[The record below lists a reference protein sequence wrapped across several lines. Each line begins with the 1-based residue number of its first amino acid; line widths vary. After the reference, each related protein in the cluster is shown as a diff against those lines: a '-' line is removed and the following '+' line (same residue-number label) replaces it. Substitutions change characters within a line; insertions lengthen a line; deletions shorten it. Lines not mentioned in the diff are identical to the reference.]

1 MKISF
6 CIPSKNNLR
15 YLKQAIHYI
24 QKNIGETEY
33 EILVWIDKNDDGT
46 YEWLESVKPK
56 NVRWW
61 LNPHQKPFGIG
72 NAYDF
77 LVENATTEL
86 IMIYHADMILGPHCI
101 SYMLEYIGKGKVVSA
116 TRVEP
121 PLHPASEDKI
131 TIDFGLWPE
140 TNVEDGFME
149 EAFEDFCVSNTFHNF
164 ETTNGIFAPWLMY
177 KEDYIK
183 HDPALNSLA
192 EDMDIFLRMK
202 LKGYEFVQPRVALV
216 YHLTCRGGQFEHAQ
230 TSDDLQTKSRDW
242 QLLSYNKTKEFIRKW
257 KHTPMMDK
265 VGHPIEIPR
274 YEMGVKV
281 TNIVNTNWLWL
292 FDLYFDKVCFDKQSM
307 NVKLETDRY
316 INLESQNTAFSLY
329 TKFSYTEQAVKEC
342 DVYLEIDCTKLDQL
356 SHPQFFEQL
365 PFHIKKYGVEGKKMK
380 AMDIIFK
387 FNKLTERQNEYI
399 YMK

>member
-15 YLKQAIHYI
+15 YLKHAIRYI
-24 QKNIGETEY
+24 EKNIGETDY
-33 EILVWIDKNDDGT
+33 EILVWIDKNEDGT
-46 YEWLESVKPK
+46 YEWLESVRPK

-61 LNPHQKPFGIG
+61 LNPNQNPFGIG

-101 SYMLEYIGKGKVVSA
+101 SYMLEYVGKGKVVSA

-121 PLHPASEDKI
+121 PLHPPSNDKI

-140 TNVEDGFME
+140 KNVEDGFME
-149 EAFEDFCVSNTFHNF
+149 DAFEDFCVSNSFNNF
-164 ETTNGIFAPWLMY
+164 ETTNGVFAPWLMY
-177 KEDYIK
+177 KSDYIK

-202 LKGYEFVQPRVALV
+202 LKGYEFIQPRVSLV
-216 YHLTCRGGQFEHAQ
+216 YHLTCRGGQFEHANN
-230 TSDDLQTKSRDW
+230 TDDLQTKSRDW
-242 QLLSYNKTKEFIRKW
+242 QLLSIHKTKEFIRKW
-257 KHTPMMDK
+257 KHTPIMNE

-274 YEMGVKV
+274 YQMGVKV
-281 TNIVNTNWLWL
+281 KNLNTNWLWL
-292 FDLYFDKVCFDKQSM
+292 FDLYFDKVYLENQTM
-307 NVKLETDRY
+307 NTKLATDRY
-316 INLESQNTAFSLY
+316 INFESQNTSQNLY

-342 DVYLEIDCTKLDQL
+342 DIFVEIDCNVLNETI
-356 SHPQFFEQL
+356 HPQFFSEIML
-365 PFHIKKYGVEGKKMK
+365 HIKKYGVEGKKMK
-380 AMDIIFK
+380 AMDVLFK

-399 YMK
+399 YIK